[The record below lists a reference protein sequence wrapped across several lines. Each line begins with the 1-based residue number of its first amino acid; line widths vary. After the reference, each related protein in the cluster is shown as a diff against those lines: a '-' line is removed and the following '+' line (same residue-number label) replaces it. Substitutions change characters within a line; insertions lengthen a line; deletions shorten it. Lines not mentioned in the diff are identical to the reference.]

1 MAGLYIH
8 IPFCQRK
15 CPYCG
20 FASAVENPGE
30 RPAFLTA
37 LNREMAAW
45 TEVWH
50 DVSFSSIYLGGGTP
64 SLLEPGELEGVIK
77 GLRRHFRVQGSLE
90 VTLEANPGTVNLEK
104 LKEYH
109 NLGVNRLS
117 LGVQA
122 FQDVLLQR
130 IGRIHSVRDGLQAFG
145 WGREAGYDNLS
156 IDLMF
161 ALPGQTLEEWEESLA
176 GAIEINPEHI
186 SLYGLTVERGTSL
199 EKGVASGRIQLP
211 GEDLQ
216 ARMYEKAWEML
227 GQAGYDHYEISNFAK
242 PDFRS
247 SHNSGYWSG
256 EPYLGLGP
264 SAHSFREPRRWA
276 NASQWEDY
284 VAQTEAGGKAIVME
298 ENLGQSQRRLE
309 KIFLGMRRKEGIN
322 LREYEQTFGES
333 LEARLKGHLQG
344 LMDRGWVVREGEW
357 LRLSEHGMAL
367 ADAIFEE
374 IG

>member
-37 LNREMAAW
+37 LNREMEAW
-45 TEVWH
+45 TEEWH

-64 SLLEPGELEGVIK
+64 SLLEPGELEGVIE
-77 GLRRHFRVQGSLE
+77 GLRRQFRVQGSPE

-104 LKEYH
+104 LKEYN

-145 WGREAGYDNLS
+145 WGREAGYHNLS

-161 ALPGQTLEEWEESLA
+161 ALPGQTLEKWEESLA
-176 GAIEINPEHI
+176 GAIELNPEHI

-199 EKGVASGRIQLP
+199 EKGVASGRIKLP
-211 GEDLQ
+211 GEDIQ
-216 ARMYEKAWEML
+216 ARMYEKAWETL

-242 PDFRS
+242 PEFRS
-247 SHNSGYWSG
+247 RHNSGYWSG

-284 VAQTEAGGKAIVME
+284 VALTEAGGKAVVME

-322 LREYEQTFGES
+322 LMEYEQTFGES
-333 LEARLKGHLQG
+333 LEARLKGYLPG
-344 LMDRGWVVREGEW
+344 LMDRGWVVKEGEW

-367 ADAIFEE
+367 ADAIFEK

>member
-1 MAGLYIH
+1 L
-8 IPFCQRK
+8 
-15 CPYCG
+15 
-20 FASAVENPGE
+20 E
-30 RPAFLTA
+30 
-37 LNREMAAW
+37 
-45 TEVWH
+45 EV
-50 DVSFSSIYLGGGTP
+50 L
-64 SLLEPGELEGVIK
+64 K
-77 GLRRHFRVQGSLE
+77 GLRRHFRVQGSPE

-104 LKEYH
+104 LKEYR

-117 LGVQA
+117 LGIQA

-186 SLYGLTVERGTSL
+186 SLYGLTVERGTPL

-211 GEDLQ
+211 GEEIQ
-216 ARMYEKAWEML
+216 ARMYEKAWETL

-242 PDFRS
+242 PEFRS
-247 SHNSGYWSG
+247 RHNSGYWSG

-284 VAQTEAGGKAIVME
+284 VAQTEAGGKAVVME

-333 LEARLKGHLQG
+333 LEARLKGHLPG